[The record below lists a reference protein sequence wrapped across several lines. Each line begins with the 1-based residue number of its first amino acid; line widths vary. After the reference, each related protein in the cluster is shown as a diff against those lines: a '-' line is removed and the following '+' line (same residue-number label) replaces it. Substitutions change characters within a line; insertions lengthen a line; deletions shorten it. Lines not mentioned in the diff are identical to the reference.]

1 MKNRMETLVH
11 AAAAWIRTSRL
22 GFLVGEGGDVELLLL
37 LLLCVRW
44 VSMSQLTAGVG
55 NDQQCT
61 CMYVSDVVQPTIQEH
76 HVIVPA

>member
-1 MKNRMETLVH
+1 ME
-11 AAAAWIRTSRL
+11 
-22 GFLVGEGGDVELLLL
+22 LLL